1 MEFDNEL
8 DEKLFVIDANLSR
21 RHLNIAQKAELG
33 LKRLEIERERA
44 KERQRKA
51 GELYHRGAPKKV
63 VQNFGRPFTE
73 GKGRAMELAAKAV
86 GISDETLRKA

>member
-1 MEFDNEL
+1 MEFDSEL
-8 DEKLFVIDANLSR
+8 DERLFVIDVNLSR

-51 GELYHRGAPKKV
+51 GELYHRGAPKKEV
-63 VQNFGRPFTE
+63 PNWAPPFSALLYDKARPPFS
-73 GKGRAMELAAKAV
+73 A
-86 GISDETLRKA
+86 SP